1 MTHCHARDALDEAGT
16 RMPVGLGEQIT
27 PPRPQLQ
34 PNFQGRALTTYQ
46 PQLRGTFTY
55 PETLDQV

>member
-1 MTHCHARDALDEAGT
+1 
-16 RMPVGLGEQIT
+16 MPVGLGEQIT